1 MARPV
6 LKGCHWQTVVEK
18 IHGVLLAVVGLNT
31 KLAIA
36 NDTLTDG
43 TIGRKEPQRWCPPC
57 SMTLPQGITGLG
69 SAVAQ
74 LSVK

>member
-6 LKGCHWQTVVEK
+6 LKGCHCQTVVEK
-18 IHGVLLAVVGLNT
+18 IQGVLLAVVGLNI
-31 KLAIA
+31 KLAIT

-43 TIGRKEPQRWCPPC
+43 TIGRKEPRCWCLRC
-57 SMTLPQGITGLG
+57 ITTLPQGIRGLG